1 MIHLVNGTRFFI
13 ENFHGTNKYWIFPFE
28 MRTSVVILETDLW
41 LSTIYLN
48 FQHFNQKSLRHKF
61 RKVIENHKE

>member
-48 FQHFNQKSLRHKF
+48 FQHFN
-61 RKVIENHKE
+61 